1 MRSLTSLEKNKMIA
15 LFKKVI
21 FWSHLTIGV
30 TAGAVILILSITGAL
45 LTYEHQIRSWSLS
58 QTYSLEPSDESQ
70 KELPLIEI
78 INIANASFDNR
89 EINALIVTPQAT
101 DPITISYGKGN
112 YIYINP
118 YSGEVMGD
126 HKQGPHNF
134 FDLIWR
140 WHRWFDMSDDTIS
153 YGRAITGAANLGFIF
168 LIVSGF
174 YQWFPKI
181 FNWFLLR
188 KKLFFNKQALNNSKM
203 RDRNWHDV
211 LGIWSALPLLII
223 TLTATTFYY
232 SWAQDITNWLT
243 DESIDSS
250 ISQPI
255 KKPLITYS
263 GQSQSLEELL
273 VIVKQQSTEWKT
285 ISIQDPSDNSFAT
298 SFTID
303 KGNSRQPQ
311 KKSTVVL
318 NNFTG
323 EVIKW
328 EPFSKKSKSSRW
340 ESYIR
345 YLHTGEA
352 LGWLGQTIAGL
363 VSLFTCILVWT
374 GLALSYRRFKKY
386 TSK

>member
-1 MRSLTSLEKNKMIA
+1 M
-15 LFKKVI
+15 FKKII

-30 TAGAVILILSITGAL
+30 TAGAVILIMSITGAL

-58 QTYSLEPSDESQ
+58 QRYSLEPSNEFQ
-70 KELPLIEI
+70 KKLLLAEI
-78 INIANASFDNR
+78 INIANTSSDNR

-112 YIYINP
+112 YIFINP

-126 HKQGPHNF
+126 HKQGPHKF
-134 FDLIWR
+134 FDLVWR
-140 WHRWFDMSDDTIS
+140 WHRWFDMNEDTIS

-174 YQWFPKI
+174 YQWFPKT
-181 FNWFLLR
+181 FNWLLLR
-188 KKLFFNKQALNNSKM
+188 KKLFFNKQVLNNSKM

-211 LGIWSALPLLII
+211 LGIWSVLPLLII
-223 TLTATTFYY
+223 ALTATTFYY
-232 SWAQDITNWLT
+232 SWAQDIRNWLT

-250 ISQPI
+250 ISQSI
-255 KKPLITYS
+255 KKPLATYS
-263 GQSQSLEELL
+263 KQPQSLEELL
-273 VIVKQQSTEWKT
+273 IIVRQQSTEWKT
-285 ISIQDPSDNSFAT
+285 ISIQDPENNSFAT

-318 NNFTG
+318 DNFTG

-340 ESYIR
+340 GSYIR

-352 LGWLGQTIAGL
+352 LGLFGQTIAGL
-363 VSLFTCILVWT
+363 VSVFSCIMVWT
-374 GLALSYRRFKKY
+374 GLAMAYRRFRKY